1 MDCWLSKNTDNND
14 ANGRTLVRFKTN
26 RGENMVT
33 LMLTAT
39 LKDIDGN
46 PLADK
51 PINFYYSYDSQTWNL
66 IETKNTN
73 ENGQATTTFTT
84 YQTTYFKAEFPGD
97 ENYDPSSDIE
107 VYTVEIPA
115 VEETIRQFVQSLV
128 NTFVQIFQQILPLI
142 IMFLVLFLVIS
153 LVAKI
158 GEEKE

>member
-1 MDCWLSKNTDNND
+1 
-14 ANGRTLVRFKTN
+14 
-26 RGENMVT
+26 MVT
-33 LMLTAT
+33 LLLTAT

-51 PINFYYSYDSQTWNL
+51 PINFYYSYDKQTWNL

-73 ENGQATTTFTT
+73 SNGVAEATFEAT
-84 YQTTYFKAEFPGD
+84 QTTYFKAEFPGD

-107 VYTVEIPA
+107 VYTVEITPA
-115 VEETIRQFVQSLV
+115 IPPTVEETIRQFVQSLV
-128 NTFVQIFQQILPLI
+128 NTFVQIFQLILPLI
-142 IMFLVLFLVIS
+142 LLFLVLSLVMS